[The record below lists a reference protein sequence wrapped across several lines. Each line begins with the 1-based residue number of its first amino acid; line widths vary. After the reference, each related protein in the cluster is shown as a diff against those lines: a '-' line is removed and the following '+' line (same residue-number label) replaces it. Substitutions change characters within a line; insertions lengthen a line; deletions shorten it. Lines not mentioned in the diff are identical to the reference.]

1 MLPKEMLVLE
11 KMDSLFFVCFFFLE
25 HILLRLTL
33 TLTCNFVL
41 KIKNH
46 LCEGHELL
54 SSSL

>member
-33 TLTCNFVL
+33 TCNFVL